1 MPFHLLHLVLNR
13 NRLLLLS
20 LKEESNRKS
29 LRIMIQLVI
38 QIATMA
44 TVFNN
49 IRTVA
54 EVVVE
59 LDRRDFSRPVN
70 LCPEWRI
77 CPFTE
82 RFRAVTVKEP
92 SNSNAISSGKE
103 KQGGS
108 THIPP
113 PPRQNINKKVFCSKK
128 FNCFWLFSLM

>member
-1 MPFHLLHLVLNR
+1 
-13 NRLLLLS
+13 
-20 LKEESNRKS
+20 
-29 LRIMIQLVI
+29 MIQLVI

-54 EVVVE
+54 AQVVVVVE

-92 SNSNAISSGKE
+92 SNNNVISSWKE
-103 KQGGS
+103 KQEGS
-108 THIPP
+108 TLHT
-113 PPRQNINKKVFCSKK
+113 PRQNINKKVFFPRNSIV
-128 FNCFWLFSLM
+128 FGYFL